1 VSVGV
6 GGLAMPRPRRALVV
20 VSSSTVLLLAS
31 CVSTGFS
38 RQHELGR
45 IKLPPGFSISLY
57 SDQVPGAR
65 AMTRSPKGTVFVG
78 TIDRSVYA
86 LVDGKQQGRADRVVT
101 IARG

>member
-1 VSVGV
+1 MS
-6 GGLAMPRPRRALVV
+6 RPRRALVV

-38 RQHELGR
+38 RQHELER
-45 IKLPPGFSISLY
+45 IKLPPGFSIALY

-78 TIDRSVYA
+78 VGYEYWHNKYGNPPGVGTQVNA
-86 LVDGKQQGRADRVVT
+86 PQLQVEWHF
-101 IARG
+101 